1 MVGTR
6 AQLRSISRDGRIAL
20 GLAIAAFNCGGA
32 NGAQSEVGSATP
44 DAGVTCGDPS
54 PTTDLCSVV
63 ARATLMPCGQDA
75 DGQPTQTGYLEI
87 QNPDGSRIYSC
98 ATSWGPTTGYWFDQP
113 NQLMS
118 DPQSCCGSSATP
130 VPAPAAPQTGV
141 GYLGA
146 PHPPHDIKPQ
156 ETAQPGNGLVR
167 EDPFAT
173 IVRDSSDAAA
183 FQSALAT
190 WTSWAGDGQPHA
202 AADGSGS
209 YYFPLDL
216 LLNYTIVAT
225 SDGSPIV
232 VLGPEVSL
240 TSDEKTPLGHP
251 TLGACKSGGGAALAL
266 MAGELQ
272 GTTLSNHSGRFRYDA
287 SETQEALSNAQK
299 LFNCLGI
306 PIASTIHYAAKP

>member
-6 AQLRSISRDGRIAL
+6 VQVRSICREARVAL
-20 GLAIAAFNCGGA
+20 GLAVAAFSCGGA
-32 NGAQSEVGSATP
+32 NGVQSTIAPAAP
-44 DAGVTCGDPS
+44 DGGTTCGDPA
-54 PTTDLCSVV
+54 PVADLCSVV
-63 ARATLMPCGQDA
+63 ARATLTPCGRDA
-75 DGQPTQTGYLEI
+75 DGQPTQLGYFEI
-87 QNPDGSRIYSC
+87 QNPDGSKVYSC
-98 ATSWGPTTGYWFDQP
+98 ATSWGESTGYWFDHP

-130 VPAPAAPQTGV
+130 VAPPAAPQPKI

-156 ETAQPGNGLVR
+156 ETAQPGDGLIR
-167 EDPFAT
+167 ENPFAT
-173 IVRDSSDAAA
+173 IIRDSSDAVA
-183 FQSALAT
+183 FETAFAS
-190 WTSWAGDGQPHA
+190 WTSWAGDGQPHP
-202 AADGSGS
+202 AADGSGA

-225 SDGSPIV
+225 TDESPIV

-251 TLGACKSGGGAALAL
+251 TLGACTSGGGAALAL

-272 GTTLSNHSGRFRYDA
+272 GTTLSNHSGRFGYDP
-287 SETQEALSNAQK
+287 SETQDALGNAQK
-299 LFNCLGI
+299 LFTCLGL
-306 PIASTIHYAAKP
+306 PITSTIYYPPKP